1 MKKVIYVHGKGG
13 NAAEAEHFRK
23 LFADCEVVG
32 FDYKSQSPREAR
44 DEFLPFSLTKKTTPL
59 AMICEGLYLCGAF
72 YWLYL
77 WQEFC
82 IFAMNSMRVS
92 RERFEPHKF

>member
-13 NAAEAEHFRK
+13 NAAEADRFGK

-44 DEFLPFSLTKKTTPL
+44 DEFPPFFTEQ
-59 AMICEGLYLCGAF
+59 MNGCEKLILVADKMECKNAYF
-72 YWLYL
+72 
-77 WQEFC
+77 
-82 IFAMNSMRVS
+82 IR
-92 RERFEPHKF
+92 RKR

>member
-13 NAAEAEHFRK
+13 NAAEAEHFGK

-44 DEFLPFSLTKKTTPL
+44 DEFPPFS
-59 AMICEGLYLCGAF
+59 
-72 YWLYL
+72 
-77 WQEFC
+77 
-82 IFAMNSMRVS
+82 
-92 RERFEPHKF
+92 

>member
-44 DEFLPFSLTKKTTPL
+44 DEFLPFSLTKNNPSRNDL
-59 AMICEGLYLCGAF
+59 RGVIFMRGFLLVVFMARILHF
-72 YWLYL
+72 RD
-77 WQEFC
+77 EFN
-82 IFAMNSMRVS
+82 AG
-92 RERFEPHKF
+92 

>member
-1 MKKVIYVHGKGG
+1 MSESLACFVPNTEVKLRRAESMKKVIYVHGKGG

-44 DEFLPFSLTKKTTPL
+44 DEFLPFSLTKKQPL
-59 AMICEGLYLCGAF
+59 A
-72 YWLYL
+72 
-77 WQEFC
+77 Q
-82 IFAMNSMRVS
+82 
-92 RERFEPHKF
+92 

>member
-23 LFADCEVVG
+23 LLADCEVVG

-44 DEFLPFSLTKKTTPL
+44 DEFPPFLLTKKQPL
-59 AMICEGLYLCGAF
+59 A
-72 YWLYL
+72 
-77 WQEFC
+77 Q
-82 IFAMNSMRVS
+82 
-92 RERFEPHKF
+92 